1 MLRLDE
7 RPGRDDLIERSASND
22 RGDRAPRGD
31 RGDRGERGGRGERSD
46 RGDRGDRGD
55 RAPRG
60 DREGR
65 DARSSRDDRG
75 ERPVRDRDEVRL
87 DSPVEDSLGNAPV
100 REESVPREQAREER
114 SRRELHVAPE
124 APDGSAPED
133 MAAAPEVI
141 ETAVIANVALKAKK
155 KAWGGLGA
163 RRERAP
169 ASSLPRVSVESPA
182 TAGAVFKPAR
192 TKASKAA
199 AERLATREA
208 NAANAAKI
216 GAIDSPLAGPAGTTG
231 YGAPRT
237 GGFGGR
243 STSSS
248 DETIAAGI
256 AATDYAKPMTA
267 VDEAGQPT
275 LLTELT
281 NGMLARAGF
290 PCECETIPGEY
301 HAVKVSVDEDAAGML
316 IGRGG
321 STAEAVE
328 HLVERMASN
337 AAGDRVRMNLDIN
350 DYRIRREEQLRE
362 RTAEAVAEVRATGEP
377 YHMESM
383 DARERRVVHMATESL
398 TDITTYTVM
407 GGGGK
412 HVVIALDDG
421 SHRSEDHGHEGG
433 ED

>member
-7 RPGRDDLIERSASND
+7 RPGRDDLIERKVSSD

-31 RGDRGERGGRGERSD
+31 RGDRGGRGERSD

-60 DREGR
+60 DREAR

-87 DSPVEDSLGNAPV
+87 ESPVEDSIGNAPV

-114 SRRELHVAPE
+114 SRRELHVTPE
-124 APDGSAPED
+124 APAGSAPE
-133 MAAAPEVI
+133 AEASAPEVI

-199 AERLATREA
+199 AERQATREA

-231 YGAPRT
+231 YGAPRN

-290 PCECETIPGEY
+290 
-301 HAVKVSVDEDAAGML
+301 
-316 IGRGG
+316 R
-321 STAEAVE
+321 
-328 HLVERMASN
+328 ASAKPSPVN
-337 AAGDRVRMNLDIN
+337 
-350 DYRIRREEQLRE
+350 
-362 RTAEAVAEVRATGEP
+362 
-377 YHMESM
+377 
-383 DARERRVVHMATESL
+383 
-398 TDITTYTVM
+398 TTP
-407 GGGGK
+407 
-412 HVVIALDDG
+412 
-421 SHRSEDHGHEGG
+421 
-433 ED
+433 